1 MSGDWISTIT
11 SGLAWLVILAELGV
25 AVAALA
31 RLRVTASGILLGLGF
46 GALAMSNLF
55 NKLVWT
61 FYFRPAL
68 ADGEYMEIETSMQ
81 ALSLLTSAAA
91 MLFWILIG
99 IGAVLIPSALK
110 PR

>member
-1 MSGDWISTIT
+1 MHN
-11 SGLAWLVILAELGV
+11 A
-25 AVAALA
+25 
-31 RLRVTASGILLGLGF
+31 
-46 GALAMSNLF
+46 
-55 NKLVWT
+55 
-61 FYFRPAL
+61 
-68 ADGEYMEIETSMQ
+68 EYMEIETSMQ